1 MKILKLGWLYI
12 GLLIV
17 SVIIFS
23 CIWRW
28 LDNGLVAFLLIIYP
42 IAYFIAGYFAHY
54 LKIKQR
60 LTQRRNRQCLVS

>member
-1 MKILKLGWLYI
+1 MKISKLGWLYI

-54 LKIKQR
+54 LKIKAK
-60 LTQRRNRQCLVS
+60 LTQGEIGNV

>member
-1 MKILKLGWLYI
+1 MKISKLGWLYI

-54 LKIKQR
+54 LKQR

>member
-1 MKILKLGWLYI
+1 MKISKLGWLYI

-28 LDNGLVAFLLIIYP
+28 PVAFLLIIYP
-42 IAYFIAGYFAHY
+42 IACFIAGYFAHY
-54 LKIKQR
+54 LKIKAKADAKEK
-60 LTQRRNRQCLVS
+60 

>member
-1 MKILKLGWLYI
+1 MKISKLGWLYI
-12 GLLIV
+12 GLLIA

-54 LKIKQR
+54 LKIKAKADAKEK
-60 LTQRRNRQCLVS
+60 

>member
-1 MKILKLGWLYI
+1 MKISKLGRLYI

-23 CIWRW
+23 CIWLW

-54 LKIKQR
+54 PKIKAKAG
-60 LTQRRNRQCLVS
+60 TKKK

>member
-1 MKILKLGWLYI
+1 MKILKLGRLYI

-28 LDNGLVAFLLIIYP
+28 LDNGPVAFLLIIYT
-42 IAYFIAGYFAHY
+42 IAFIAGYFAHY
-54 LKIKQR
+54 LKIKAKAD
-60 LTQRRNRQCLVS
+60 TK

>member
-1 MKILKLGWLYI
+1 MKISKFGWLYI

-54 LKIKQR
+54 LKINQR

>member
-1 MKILKLGWLYI
+1 MKISKLGWLYI

-28 LDNGLVAFLLIIYP
+28 LDNGLVA
-42 IAYFIAGYFAHY
+42 YFIAGYFAHY
-54 LKIKQR
+54 LKIKAKADAKEK
-60 LTQRRNRQCLVS
+60 